1 MKKKIMKTLDI
12 SKFTLV
18 ILLMTAFSA
27 RAQNSDSAKVKSIW
41 DKKFFWG
48 VTLNN
53 ALTTIDGT
61 NLPQEY
67 FSRPTVGGSIK
78 TEYYFS
84 KYIGATIGVGFIAKG
99 AGIITPDLYSGLGDP
114 DSTHRARIKFYS
126 LEVPIAIIFRGFE
139 PIKGTRIHAELGII
153 PSKII
158 ESKYIFLS
166 VEDGFHLIEDHSD
179 RYYKTDLSLHASLG
193 LDVNAGSSC
202 IFQVDFYGNW
212 GTANVYN
219 PAFFPNQNGRNQLY
233 GIRLGW
239 LF

>member
-1 MKKKIMKTLDI
+1 MKTLAYK
-12 SKFTLV
+12 KFV
-18 ILLMTAFSA
+18 IIILLMTPFLAV
-27 RAQNSDSAKVKSIW
+27 AQQSDSVKSKSVW
-41 DKKFFWG
+41 DKKFYWG
-48 VTLNN
+48 ATLNN
-53 ALTTIDGT
+53 ALTTIEGA

-67 FSRPTVGGSIK
+67 FSRPTIGGSLK

-84 KYIGATIGVGFIAKG
+84 KYIGVTIGVGFIAKG
-99 AGIITPDLYSGLGDP
+99 AGIITPDLFSGLGNP
-114 DSTHRARIKFYS
+114 DSTYRARIKFYN
-126 LEVPIAIIFRGFE
+126 LELPIAFIFRGLE
-139 PIKGTRIHAELGII
+139 PIKGTRLHAELGII

-179 RYYKTDLSLHASLG
+179 RYYKTDLFIHASIG
-193 LDVNAGSSC
+193 LDINAATSC
-202 IFQVDFYGNW
+202 IFQIDLYGNW

-219 PAFFPNQNGRNQLY
+219 TNFFPNQSGRNQLY